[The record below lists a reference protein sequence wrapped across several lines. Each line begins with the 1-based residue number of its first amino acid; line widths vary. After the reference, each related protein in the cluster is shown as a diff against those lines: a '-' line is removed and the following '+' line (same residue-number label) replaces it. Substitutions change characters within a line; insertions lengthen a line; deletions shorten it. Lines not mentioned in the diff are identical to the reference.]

1 MKHPFWKILP
11 LYLIPSGITRSQETP
26 ILPFPFFSLT
36 SSLPSKPAFTVRLLL
51 FCSRVHVHALVALE
65 EGHDFHNTSERCL
78 VWLLIGYSVIQEH
91 RRYPNWYNRKLDS
104 PPPSTPSTT
113 HDDKHDH
120 TNRRSNIHTTWSPND
135 HSHIRTVHSVDCKC
149 YGFRYQNPCKTTNP
163 SLRAGFEARKWHRW
177 HLHGWRFFHRHLGS
191 KLRFWGSVWWISS
204 DLYMIY

>member
-11 LYLIPSGITRSQETP
+11 LYLTPSRITRGQETP
-26 ILPFPFFSLT
+26 ILPFPFFCLT
-36 SSLPSKPAFTVRLLL
+36 SSLPSKPTFTFKLLL

-135 HSHIRTVHSVDCKC
+135 HSHIRTLHSVDCKC
-149 YGFRYQNPCKTTNP
+149 YGFRYQNPCKTTPKSQPP
-163 SLRAGFEARKWHRW
+163 SW
-177 HLHGWRFFHRHLGS
+177 
-191 KLRFWGSVWWISS
+191 FWGKEMAQVASS
-204 DLYMIY
+204 RVEIFS